1 MFPNRLYY
9 HLKPHLP
16 WRLRMAMRR
25 MLAKRKRESCKDV
38 WPINEAAGQT
48 PAGWSGWPEGKRF
61 AFVLTHDVESQKGL
75 DRSLQLAELDASF
88 GFRSSFN
95 FIPEG
100 DYIVPPAF
108 REQLTQKGFEVGVH
122 DLKHDGFL
130 YQSRESFKSQALQ
143 INKYLK
149 EWNVTG
155 FRSGFMHHNLEWFD
169 DLEILYDASTFD
181 TDPFE
186 PQPDGVDTIFPFWV
200 PGRNG
205 GGYVEL
211 PYTLV
216 QDFSLF
222 VVLKEDSIDIWKK
235 KLEWIVARGGMA
247 LLIVHPDYTNFS
259 NNGLAADEF
268 PVSHYAEFLRYVRE
282 TYAGQY
288 WNALPREVAELV
300 RSRTQRLSADR
311 TTPESKAPVA
321 RPVERGHLNGVAP
334 PINLPASKRNGAK
347 PRIWIDLDNTPH
359 VVFFEPIID
368 ELRAR
373 GFPLTI
379 TARDAFQVCELA
391 DQKKISYVKIGR
403 HYGKNRFLKVAGV
416 VYRAVQL
423 APVAL
428 RDQPVLSL
436 SHGARSQIVIS
447 NLLRIPTLLFADY
460 EFAEYPPL
468 MRPTWEMV
476 PSVIPDEA
484 LCCDRNHIK
493 KYPGIKE
500 DVYVWKFKP
509 DAALLRSF
517 GMDESDLIITARPPA
532 TEAHYHNPE
541 SEGLFTSFMEM
552 ACRDPRARIVLLPRN
567 KQQGEFIRSRW
578 PQWFVQNKTVIPGGA
593 LDGLNLIWHS
603 DLLVS
608 GGGTM
613 NREAATL
620 GVPVYSIFRGA
631 IGAVDRHLQ
640 QDGRLVLVESQE
652 DVAGKI
658 KLEKR
663 VRKSVAE
670 TTSRRSLDH
679 IVNTI
684 EELVENISAKNR
696 HR

>member
-1 MFPNRLYY
+1 MTNRLYY

-16 WRLRMAMRR
+16 WRLRIALRR
-25 MLAKRKRESCKDV
+25 MLAQRKRKSCKDI
-38 WPINEAAGQT
+38 WPINEAAGQP
-48 PAGWSGWPEGKRF
+48 PAGWTGWPEGKRF
-61 AFVLTHDVESQKGL
+61 AFVLTHDVEGQKGL
-75 DRSLQLAELDASF
+75 DRCLQLGELDASF

-95 FIPEG
+95 LIPEG
-100 DYIVPPAF
+100 DYVVPPLL
-108 REQLTQKGFEVGVH
+108 RERLVKNGFEVGVH

-130 YQSRESFKSQALQ
+130 YESRENFKSQAQQ

-149 EWNVTG
+149 EWNAKG

-169 DLEILYDASTFD
+169 DLDILYDASTFD

-200 PGRNG
+200 SGANG
-205 GGYVEL
+205 SGYVEL
-211 PYTLV
+211 PYTLI
-216 QDFSLF
+216 QDFNLF
-222 VVLKEDSIDIWKK
+222 VVLRESTIDVWKK
-235 KLEWIVARGGMA
+235 KLEWIVSKGGMA

-268 PVSHYAEFLRYVRE
+268 PAKHYAEFLRYVKE
-282 TYAGQY
+282 TYAGLY

-300 RSRTQRLSADR
+300 RSRKQSLPSDR
-311 TTPESKAPVA
+311 TEFKPLTPDV
-321 RPVERGHLNGVAP
+321 RPAAQSRPDLIASSIKLNS
-334 PINLPASKRNGAK
+334 SKRNGTK
-347 PRIWIDLDNTPH
+347 PSIWIDLDNTPH
-359 VVFFEPIID
+359 VVFFEPIIE

-373 GFPLTI
+373 GFHLTI

-391 DQKKISYVKIGR
+391 DQKKITYEKIGR

-416 VYRAVQL
+416 LYRAMQL

-428 RDQPVLSL
+428 REKPVLSL

-447 NLLRIPTLLFADY
+447 NLLQIPTLLFADY

-468 MRPTWEMV
+468 MRPTWEMA
-476 PSVIPDEA
+476 PSIIPDEA
-484 LCCDRNHIK
+484 LCCDKDHVK

-500 DVYVWKFKP
+500 DVYAWKFKP
-509 DAALLRSF
+509 DSVLLRNL
-517 GMDESDLIITARPPA
+517 GLDESNLIITARPPA

-541 SEGLFTSFMEM
+541 SEDLFTNFMEM
-552 ACRDPRARIVLLPRN
+552 ACRNPKTRIVMLPRN

-578 PQWFVQNKTVIPGGA
+578 PQWFAQNKTVIPAGA

-620 GVPVYSIFRGA
+620 GVPVYSIFRGS

-640 QDGRLVLVESQE
+640 QEGRLILVETSE

-658 KLEKR
+658 RLEKR
-663 VRKSVAE
+663 VRKTVAE

-684 EELVENISAKNR
+684 EELVEKISEKNQR
-696 HR
+696 R

>member
-1 MFPNRLYY
+1 MPANRLYY
-9 HLKPHLP
+9 HLKPYLP
-16 WRLRMAMRR
+16 WRFRMALRR
-25 MLAKRKRESCKDV
+25 IMARRKRKAYQDV
-38 WPINEAAGQT
+38 WPINEAAGRP
-48 PAGWSGWPEGKRF
+48 PASWPGWPDGKRF

-75 DRSLQLAELDASF
+75 DRCLQLSELDASL

-100 DYIVPPAF
+100 DYIVPPF
-108 REQLTQKGFEVGVH
+108 LRERLIKNGFEVGVH

-130 YQSRESFKSQALQ
+130 YRSRKNFKNHAQQ

-149 EWNVTG
+149 EWDAKG
-155 FRSGFMHHNLEWFD
+155 FRSGFMHHNLEWYE
-169 DLEILYDASTFD
+169 DLDILYDASTFD

-200 PGRNG
+200 PGTNG
-205 GGYVEL
+205 SGYVEL
-211 PYTLV
+211 PYTLI

-222 VVLKEDSIDIWKK
+222 VVLKENTIDIWKK
-235 KLEWIVARGGMA
+235 KLDWIVSKGGMA

-259 NNGLAADEF
+259 NSGLTADEF
-268 PVSHYAEFLRYVRE
+268 PVKLYEDFIRYVRE
-282 TYAGQY
+282 TYAGLY
-288 WNALPREVAELV
+288 WNVLPREAAELV
-300 RSRTQRLSADR
+300 RSRKLSLSSDH
-311 TTPESKAPVA
+311 TEFKPLTPYV
-321 RPVERGHLNGVAP
+321 RPTEQSRPDLVTPSIDLTSSR
-334 PINLPASKRNGAK
+334 RNGSK
-347 PRIWIDLDNTPH
+347 PSIWIDLDNTPH

-391 DQKKISYVKIGR
+391 DQKKIPYKKIGR

-416 VYRAVQL
+416 LYRAMQL

-428 RDQPVLSL
+428 REKPVLSL

-447 NLLRIPTLLFADY
+447 NFLQIPTLLFADY

-468 MRPTWEMV
+468 MRPTWEMA

-484 LCCDRNHIK
+484 LCCDRHHIK

-500 DVYVWKFKP
+500 DVYAWKFKP
-509 DAALLRSF
+509 DAVLLRNL
-517 GMDESDLIITARPPA
+517 GLDESNLIITARPPA

-552 ACRDPRARIVLLPRN
+552 ACRNPNTRIVLLPRN

-578 PQWFVQNKTVIPGGA
+578 PQWFVQNKTIIPGGA

-620 GVPVYSIFRGA
+620 GVPVYSIFRGS

-640 QDGRLVLVESQE
+640 QSGRLILVETPE

-658 KLEKR
+658 RLEKR
-663 VRKSVAE
+663 VRKPVAE

-684 EELVENISAKNR
+684 EELVEKISAKNQR
-696 HR
+696 G